1 MEKVSASIS
10 IYQGDGSDAKLAHE
24 HYAQLAMATQTE
36 CGAHFIAP
44 AEEVFAKNRRDE
56 GEKEKQAEALMKAR
70 DELLGIFEQ
79 EEVGKVLGSNKRR
92 KMCLDLVRDLMKKNI
107 EDLRAAEKPASLFE
121 VSTIAQELRGS
132 LSEGN
137 LGQYIAMQKIETE
150 ERKRE
155 LRAAAIIRESFGRH
169 FREQVE
175 GELNCMYA
183 TADIREVIRI
193 FMATKLHRM
202 DDGAKIR
209 IKERIANLDA
219 KRTVVQGVDAVVR
232 LYKALEIAADHVG
245 TAEKKAILLNAI
257 GRTIGE
263 RSREIASQLPL
274 RHAMKTEPDGDY
286 SYDSIVAAVNRSRN
300 TEYIFPLKDIG
311 SSVAFAMKAGEP
323 EKGTPTPIPGD
334 PTSGKSRNIVP
345 EFEPQITDNIRK
357 WDKGAICGYHY
368 RLKNYPTE
376 PKGAHTNA
384 QCKRDKSLY
393 FEKQYR
399 ELIEKLNK
407 GN

>member
-56 GEKEKQAEALMKAR
+56 GEKEKQEEALLKAR
-70 DELLGIFEQ
+70 DELLGIFQQ

-107 EDLRAAEKPASLFE
+107 VDLRAAEVPTSLFE

-132 LSEGN
+132 LTEGN
-137 LGQYIAMQKIETE
+137 VGQYIAMQKIETE

-155 LRAAAIIRESFGRH
+155 LRAATIIRESFGRH

-193 FMATKLHRM
+193 FRATKLHRM
-202 DDGAKIR
+202 DDSVKIR
-209 IKERIANLDA
+209 IKERIADLDG

-245 TAEKKAILLNAI
+245 IAEKKAILLNSI
-257 GRTIGE
+257 GRVIGE
-263 RSREIASQLPL
+263 RSREVTSQLPL
-274 RHAMKTEPDGDY
+274 RYTMKTEPDGDY
-286 SYDSIVAAVNRSRN
+286 SYGNIVAAVNKCRN
-300 TEYIFPLKDIG
+300 TEYIFPGQDT
-311 SSVAFAMKAGEP
+311 SSQVAFAAKTGQP
-323 EKGTPTPIPGD
+323 DNRTPIPGD